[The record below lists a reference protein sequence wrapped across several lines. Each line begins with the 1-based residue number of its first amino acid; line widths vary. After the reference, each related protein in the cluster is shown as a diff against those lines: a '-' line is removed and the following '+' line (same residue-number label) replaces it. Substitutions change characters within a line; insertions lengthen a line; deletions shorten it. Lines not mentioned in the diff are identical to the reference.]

1 MENVES
7 VLDELNVQGRDYYD
21 KKKTAEIPKMLEDYI
36 NHLAK
41 TGDTLFP
48 WSKVKSVIRHKLE
61 LVIANFREIC
71 PTENLP
77 PCPNVEPFHYET
89 MRDKILVQFDSFN
102 CAPFTIQRLCELLCA
117 PRKHY
122 KRTDK
127 FMRGIEK
134 NLLVVSTVD
143 PEQRK
148 RVDSTSQT
156 LVNGVVEVNAA
167 SNNRALTHVTFAQR
181 PTSAASDVASV
192 SDADSGISDTEDED
206 KLPHLIKQQQEEP
219 VVALTTSVE
228 EQSKV
233 EVSANEQQ
241 VKESPIAME
250 TETGTEPVPESETVS
265 SEAVFTIATPTEEV
279 KPSSPAAAPSEI
291 EPAAII
297 STELTTTAVQQLEEP
312 VASLPMEQTDE
323 SVAVIEM
330 TESTPLAETVLQETP
345 GADKKRPLEREE
357 NNEENED
364 EEHSPDA
371 KQPRIF
377 SPDKVMDAPVTV
389 LSEPTID
396 DTMPVIHDEQEQSV
410 LQPAAAIESS
420 VPNPVEVTDLVQ
432 PVVSSVVVTA
442 EVGDQ

>member
-1 MENVES
+1 MCNLITTFLLS
-7 VLDELNVQGRDYYD
+7 V
-21 KKKTAEIPKMLEDYI
+21 A
-36 NHLAK
+36 
-41 TGDTLFP
+41 
-48 WSKVKSVIRHKLE
+48 
-61 LVIANFREIC
+61 
-71 PTENLP
+71 
-77 PCPNVEPFHYET
+77 
-89 MRDKILVQFDSFN
+89 
-102 CAPFTIQRLCELLCA
+102 
-117 PRKHY
+117 
-122 KRTDK
+122 
-127 FMRGIEK
+127 
-134 NLLVVSTVD
+134 
-143 PEQRK
+143 
-148 RVDSTSQT
+148 
-156 LVNGVVEVNAA
+156 
-167 SNNRALTHVTFAQR
+167 
-181 PTSAASDVASV
+181 
-192 SDADSGISDTEDED
+192 ADSGISDTEDED

-377 SPDKVMDAPVTV
+377 SPDKVK
-389 LSEPTID
+389 
-396 DTMPVIHDEQEQSV
+396 
-410 LQPAAAIESS
+410 
-420 VPNPVEVTDLVQ
+420 
-432 PVVSSVVVTA
+432 
-442 EVGDQ
+442 

>member
-7 VLDELNVQGRDYYD
+7 VLDELNDYD
-21 KKKTAEIPKMLEDYI
+21 KKKTAEIPKLLEEYI

-48 WSKVKSVIRHKLE
+48 WSKVRGVIRHKLE
-61 LVIANFREIC
+61 IVIANFREIC
-71 PTENLP
+71 PTESLP

-148 RVDSTSQT
+148 RVDSSSSQT
-156 LVNGVVEVNAA
+156 LVNGVVEGHAVSNIRAA
-167 SNNRALTHVTFAQR
+167 PVHATFSQR

-206 KLPHLIKQQQEEP
+206 KPHLAKQQQQELAAD
-219 VVALTTSVE
+219 VTKAAVFV
-228 EQSKV
+228 EQSK
-233 EVSANEQQ
+233 EEASTNGQQ
-241 VKESPIAME
+241 VTESPIAME
-250 TETGTEPVPESETVS
+250 IEAGGTEPVPETAAVS
-265 SEAVFTIATPTEEV
+265 SEATLMTEEV
-279 KPSSPAAAPSEI
+279 KPSSPAAAPSEA
-291 EPAAII
+291 EPIA
-297 STELTTTAVQQLEEP
+297 TLTQVTSAVQQPEEP
-312 VASLPMEQTDE
+312 ATALLPLAQEETT
-323 SVAVIEM
+323 VNPIAVEVVK
-330 TESTPLAETVLQETP
+330 STPTAESETIQQQQSP
-345 GADKKRPLEREE
+345 ATDKKRPLEREE
-357 NNEENED
+357 NDED
-364 EEHSPDA
+364 GGNVEHSPDA

-377 SPDKVMDAPVTV
+377 NPDKVMDVPATV
-389 LSEPTID
+389 SD
-396 DTMPVIHDEQEQSV
+396 KPVIHEEQSA
-410 LQPAAAIESS
+410 LQSQPAESVESS
-420 VPNPVEVTDLVQ
+420 VLPIAVEATETDLVQ
-432 PVVSSVVVTA
+432 PVAAVAA